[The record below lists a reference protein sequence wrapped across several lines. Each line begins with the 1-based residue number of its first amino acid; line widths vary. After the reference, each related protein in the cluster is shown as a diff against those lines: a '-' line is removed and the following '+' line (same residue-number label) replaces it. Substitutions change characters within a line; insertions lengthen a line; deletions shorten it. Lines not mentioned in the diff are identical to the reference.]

1 MIACNHGHYT
11 SAMATQI
18 HHVITELRRRILAG
32 VHRPGER
39 LVELQLAA
47 ELGVSRTPIRLAF
60 EELEKEGVLERL
72 PTRGFRVRGFSVD
85 EVADAIDVRGTL
97 EGMAARLAAQRG
109 LDGELLA
116 VLRGCVAEGRALLA
130 QAAANGH
137 RIDAA
142 GWVPM
147 NARFHR
153 ALLDAAGNRTLTTAM
168 EVVSRSPLAGAASLS
183 LQGVQA
189 RLEFTFIQRA
199 QQDHE
204 DVVDAIV
211 ARDGSRA
218 EALMREHALRSRDN
232 KRELLTGVRFL
243 TPAGTPAPGP
253 GGPQRSS

>member
-1 MIACNHGHYT
+1 
-11 SAMATQI
+11 MATQI
-18 HHVITELRRRILAG
+18 HHVTTELRRRILAG
-32 VHRPGER
+32 LHRPGER

-72 PTRGFRVRGFSVD
+72 PTRGFRVRSFSVE

-109 LDGELLA
+109 LSGELLA
-116 VLRGCVAEGRALLA
+116 VLKACVAEGRAALA

-137 RIDAA
+137 RIEAA
-142 GWVPM
+142 SWVPM

-153 ALLDAAGNRTLTTAM
+153 TLLEAAGNRTLSTAM

-183 LQGVQA
+183 LQGVQT
-189 RLEFTFIQRA
+189 RLEYAFIQRA

-204 DVVDAIV
+204 DVVDAIE

-218 EALMREHALRSRDN
+218 EALMREHARRSRDN

-243 TPAGTPAPGP
+243 SPAGSPAPGTLP
-253 GGPQRSS
+253 DQRSS

>member
-1 MIACNHGHYT
+1 
-11 SAMATQI
+11 MATQI
-18 HHVITELRRRILAG
+18 NHVITELRRRILAG
-32 VHRPGER
+32 THQAGER
-39 LVELQLAA
+39 LVELHLAA

-109 LDGELLA
+109 IRGDLLLSLKA
-116 VLRGCVAEGRALLA
+116 CALEGRQLLD
-130 QAAANGH
+130 QAAANLC
-137 RIDAA
+137 RIDASA
-142 GWVPM
+142 WVPM
-147 NARFHR
+147 NVRFHR
-153 ALLDAAGNRTLTTAM
+153 TLLEAAGNRTLTKAM
-168 EVVSRSPLAGAASLS
+168 EQVSRSPLAGAASLS

-189 RLEFTFIQRA
+189 QLEFTFISRA

-211 ARDGSRA
+211 ARDGTRA

-232 KRELLTGVRFL
+232 KRELLTGVRSL
-243 TPAGTPAPGP
+243 APRTMGQASP
-253 GGPQRSS
+253 SPSAVTQGSGASR

>member
-1 MIACNHGHYT
+1 
-11 SAMATQI
+11 MATQI
-18 HHVITELRRRILAG
+18 HHVTTELRRRILAG
-32 VHRPGER
+32 LHRPGER

-60 EELEKEGVLERL
+60 EELEREGVLERL
-72 PTRGFRVRGFSVD
+72 PTRGFRVRGFSVE

-109 LDGELLA
+109 LGGELLS
-116 VLRGCVAEGRALLA
+116 VLKACLIEGRAVLA

-153 ALLDAAGNRTLTTAM
+153 TLLEAAGNRTLSTAM

-183 LQGVQA
+183 LQGVQT
-189 RLEFTFIQRA
+189 RLEYAFIQRA

-218 EALMREHALRSRDN
+218 EALMREHARRSRDN

-243 TPAGTPAPGP
+243 SPAGSPAPEALRD
-253 GGPQRSS
+253 QRSS